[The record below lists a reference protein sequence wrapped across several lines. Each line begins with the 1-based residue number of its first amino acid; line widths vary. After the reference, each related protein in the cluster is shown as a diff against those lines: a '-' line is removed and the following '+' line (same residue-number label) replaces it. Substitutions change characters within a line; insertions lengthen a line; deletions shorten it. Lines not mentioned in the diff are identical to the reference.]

1 MVPAGRLQAGL
12 TRPTVRQ
19 ESSDWNENHWR
30 TPWNATI
37 LIADDDCDSSTA
49 AQDLIPHYEVLEAN
63 GADALELALSEK
75 PDCVVLDVM
84 MPELNGWEVCKTI
97 RSHEEYNSTGI
108 LMVTAIGETL
118 NDMTSELYGADDHV
132 NKPFELQEVLTK
144 VEEIISKHQAD
155 SF

>member
-1 MVPAGRLQAGL
+1 MKSLVVEDDATSRLVMQEYLSAFGPCDGVAHGR
-12 TRPTVRQ
+12 
-19 ESSDWNENHWR
+19 
-30 TPWNATI
+30 
-37 LIADDDCDSSTA
+37 
-49 AQDLIPHYEVLEAN
+49 
-63 GADALELALSEK
+63 DALEMFAQAHRDGAPYELV
-75 PDCVVLDVM
+75 CLDIM

>member
-1 MVPAGRLQAGL
+1 ME
-12 TRPTVRQ
+12 RQ
-19 ESSDWNENHWR
+19 R
-30 TPWNATI
+30 V
-37 LIADDDCDSSTA
+37 LIADDDLTILQLLRKTLS
-49 AQDLIPHYEVLEAN
+49 PHYEVLEANN

-97 RSHEEYNSTGI
+97 RSHEAYNSTGI

-132 NKPFELQEVLTK
+132 NKPFELEEVLTK